1 MVNIK
6 RLSPVFLLLFLLSCS
21 PGITSESNAPIPTA
35 RPRPDFVLE
44 TAPSESQVLPVSLYE
59 AQRSFPGLLADQWD
73 DIDGYDSSVCLKVET
88 GSLAQEGDDFRDDSD
103 STMKNRVTMIIDDM
117 EAQATYVAGI
127 LLQRINV
134 VDGDGQPVKMG
145 VEPRLICSIV
155 VLEPGVHEVLFQFR
169 QTSGDILEYR
179 WHFELTRS

>member
-1 MVNIK
+1 MLKVRKLFPIS
-6 RLSPVFLLLFLLSCS
+6 LFFILLGCS
-21 PGITSESNAPIPTA
+21 PGITSELNAPIPTA

-44 TAPSESQVLPVSLYE
+44 TAPAESQVLPVSLYE
-59 AQRSFPGLLADQWD
+59 AQRSFPGLPADQWD

-88 GSLAQEGDDFRDDSD
+88 GSLAQKGDDFRDDSD

-117 EAQATYVAGI
+117 EAQATYVGGI

-134 VDGDGQPVKMG
+134 LDIDGQPVMMG
-145 VEPRLICSIV
+145 VEPRLICGLV

-169 QTSGDILEYR
+169 QTSGDILEYT
-179 WHFELTRS
+179 WHFELTRG